1 MFWEN
6 SIQAIKMQTS
16 VVVYTG
22 NKVTPPRSEHPIW
35 EDSAVAYKNQT
46 EPGLIYSFTFLKRII
61 YCMQFLSFDMWSSM
75 SFLKVLQIL
84 WVMWYI
90 QWTQKSYH
98 VSSGCLEEIEDNGK
112 L

>member
-1 MFWEN
+1 
-6 SIQAIKMQTS
+6 MQTS

-61 YCMQFLSFDMWSSM
+61 ACNF
-75 SFLKVLQIL
+75 
-84 WVMWYI
+84 
-90 QWTQKSYH
+90 
-98 VSSGCLEEIEDNGK
+98 
-112 L
+112 